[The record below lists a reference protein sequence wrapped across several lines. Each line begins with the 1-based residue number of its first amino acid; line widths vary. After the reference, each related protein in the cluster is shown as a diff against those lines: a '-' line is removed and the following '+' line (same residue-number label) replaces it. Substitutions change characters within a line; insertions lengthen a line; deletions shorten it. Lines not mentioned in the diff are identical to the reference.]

1 MNKYK
6 NKLVYDSQT
15 GDIKDDRKHMSMLED
30 YWLPRREGGRGTEI
44 STLPAGENLGELA
57 DVEYF
62 KTKLY
67 KALNVPPSRLE
78 QDSGFILGRAEEI
91 SRDEVKFT
99 RFIERLR
106 NRFQMAFDDLLEKQ
120 LILKGI
126 IASSDWKLIKNELI
140 YEWQSDSHFMELKDS
155 QMMKERLSI
164 LVQDMGYREDVVGKF
179 FSMEYI
185 NKHILKLSQEEI
197 DEIKQ
202 QIETEKMENQPAE
215 GEESQD
221 QWSEFDPSDGKP
233 DLKVISG

>member
-1 MNKYK
+1 M
-6 NKLVYDSQT
+6 V
-15 GDIKDDRKHMSMLED
+15 
-30 YWLPRREGGRGTEI
+30 
-44 STLPAGENLGELA
+44 
-57 DVEYF
+57 
-62 KTKLY
+62 
-67 KALNVPPSRLE
+67 
-78 QDSGFILGRAEEI
+78 
-91 SRDEVKFT
+91 
-99 RFIERLR
+99 
-106 NRFQMAFDDLLEKQ
+106 FDDLIEKQ
-120 LILKGI
+120 LLLKGVL
-126 IASSDWKLIKNELI
+126 AAADWKLIKDEII
-140 YEWQSDSHFMELKDS
+140 YEWNSDSHFMELKDS
-155 QMMKERLSI
+155 QMMKERIGI